1 MSSYCKAFPCDHR
14 SSTTES
20 PHVTQTIIWSSIT
33 ILDPPQAIHA
43 TRLPLP
49 FFPSLQETQ
58 KKKRKRGHV
67 TLKRTAFAFKNPS
80 SFRTDLELEPK
91 AHPPR
96 HHFKAGCRG
105 VHCTDSSRHPPS
117 HTLATSS
124 ELGLTASKTALQAG
138 MNIAATFSASM
149 LESPCGRLRPSA
161 TL

>member
-1 MSSYCKAFPCDHR
+1 MEQYHHSR
-14 SSTTES
+14 SSPSHTCNETTFTLLS
-20 PHVTQTIIWSSIT
+20 
-33 ILDPPQAIHA
+33 
-43 TRLPLP
+43 
-49 FFPSLQETQ
+49 FLQETQ
-58 KKKRKRGHV
+58 KKKKRKRGHV

-161 TL
+161 TLRRA